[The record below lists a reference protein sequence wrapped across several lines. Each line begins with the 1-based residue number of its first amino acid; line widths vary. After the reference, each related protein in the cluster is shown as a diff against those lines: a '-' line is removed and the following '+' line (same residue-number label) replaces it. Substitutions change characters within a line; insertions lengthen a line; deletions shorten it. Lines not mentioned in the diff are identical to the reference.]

1 MDSRQTLNINKTTFF
16 FNSLCYNLKKNGK
29 KKMKTINK
37 KNILLVFLATITVF
51 PLFSV
56 AALAAVPQSAQV
68 ERVSFVIGAGG
79 TGGTALDD
87 WDPAIRT
94 TPSFGAI
101 ETLVW
106 ANWKDR
112 ELYPLLAESWTIHAR
127 PDEGANKGGI
137 AAVTFNLRQGVEFMD
152 GLKFNAS
159 VLKWNVDRMYNITGQ
174 NVAPNNRH
182 NSRHW
187 FDPASMASRFTP
199 NWNLSW
205 AASDPFNN
213 GGTIPFI
220 NETIIV
226 SEYVVNFTLNKWVTS
241 MYYFLEFP
249 IMSSLEYAAFATTP
263 IRGYSGQ
270 GVQHCIGTGAYQFV
284 YADIVITNTQYS
296 IKNENYWNKDALE
309 AQDLFVVDDRYVRW
323 YATKEARST
332 ALLAGDV
339 DSSVYSAGSRLTD
352 FPALNASVFH
362 TIYPTEYDASYTTIQ
377 FSNRENN
384 DAPIVM
390 FGGTPFAGMSLRD
403 FWPFW
408 AADPNNGVPP
418 GGQLAQGVNKS
429 VRQAISYAF
438 DYPNYMA
445 VQYADIGAIR
455 MDSPLG
461 TECIWNDHTAPYYEY
476 NITKARM
483 TLLND
488 PYYAAQASARGLDIN
503 SADSAWTGVGVGLNP
518 INTFTYL
525 DGGQPHKVSTIGKAC
540 NDLGFA
546 INVTQT
552 TALDTEWMYT
562 KRAMMFDMFD
572 YMWPSGKVE
581 PFGWMGVGMKLL
593 YSMWAV
599 AIPAAFN
606 FAMLQS
612 FTVNALMDNIIWA
625 GTDAAT
631 AQPLYNTLSAML
643 LEEAGHLYIA
653 HAGLGFVINSGWN
666 VTDEALERGLATQ
679 WLGGARS
686 TAAPPSPPDIPG
698 YSTSIV
704 LLFSIVSVL
713 GLSYSIIKKRRK
725 H

>member
-1 MDSRQTLNINKTTFF
+1 
-16 FNSLCYNLKKNGK
+16 
-29 KKMKTINK
+29 MKTINT

-51 PLFSV
+51 PLISV
-56 AALAAVPQSAQV
+56 VALAAVPQSAQA

-79 TGGTALDD
+79 TGGTILDD

-94 TPSFGAI
+94 TGSFGAL

-127 PDEGANKGGI
+127 PDEGANTGGI
-137 AAVTFNLRQGVEFMD
+137 AAVSFNLRQGVEFMD

-159 VLKWNVDRMYNITGQ
+159 VLKWNFDRMVDITGQ
-174 NVAPNNRH
+174 DVAPNNRH

-187 FDPASMASRFTP
+187 FAPASMASRFTP

-205 AASDPFNN
+205 AASDPFSN
-213 GGTIPFI
+213 GGKIPLI
-220 NETIIV
+220 NETKIV
-226 SEYVVNFTLNKWVTS
+226 SEYVVNCTLNKWVTS
-241 MYYFLEFP
+241 MYYFLEIP
-249 IMSSLEYAAFATTP
+249 IISSKEYAAFATTP

-284 YADIVITNTQYS
+284 YADNVVSNTQYS

-309 AQDLFVVDDRYVRW
+309 AQDLFVVDDLYTRW

-339 DSSVYSAGSRLTD
+339 DASVYTGGSRLTD
-352 FPALNASVFH
+352 MVALNASAYH

-377 FSNRENN
+377 FSCRENN
-384 DAPIVM
+384 DQLMPYLGYAM
-390 FGGTPFAGMSLRD
+390 TLRQY
-403 FWPFW
+403 WNIW
-408 AADPNNGVPP
+408 AANPLNGVPP

-461 TECIWNDHTAPYYEY
+461 TECIWNDHTVPYYEY

-488 PYYAAQASARGLDIN
+488 PYYATQASARGLDIN
-503 SADSAWTGVGVGLNP
+503 SADSAWTGVGIGLNP

-546 INVTQT
+546 I
-552 TALDTEWMYT
+552 
-562 KRAMMFDMFD
+562 
-572 YMWPSGKVE
+572 
-581 PFGWMGVGMKLL
+581 
-593 YSMWAV
+593 
-599 AIPAAFN
+599 
-606 FAMLQS
+606 
-612 FTVNALMDNIIWA
+612 
-625 GTDAAT
+625 
-631 AQPLYNTLSAML
+631 
-643 LEEAGHLYIA
+643 
-653 HAGLGFVINSGWN
+653 
-666 VTDEALERGLATQ
+666 LAS
-679 WLGGARS
+679 L
-686 TAAPPSPPDIPG
+686 
-698 YSTSIV
+698 
-704 LLFSIVSVL
+704 
-713 GLSYSIIKKRRK
+713 
-725 H
+725 

>member
-1 MDSRQTLNINKTTFF
+1 MDSRQNLNSNKTTFF
-16 FNSLCYNLKKNGK
+16 FNSLCYNLKKK
-29 KKMKTINK
+29 MEKKMKTINT

-137 AAVTFNLRQGVEFMD
+137 AAVSFNLRQGVEFMD

-205 AASDPFNN
+205 AASDPFGN
-213 GGTIPFI
+213 GKIPFV

-226 SEYVVNFTLNKWVTS
+226 SEYVVNITLNKWTTS
-241 MYYFLEFP
+241 MYYFGEFQ
-249 IMSSLEYAAFATTP
+249 IISSKEYADFDETP

-284 YADIVITNTQYS
+284 SADNVITNTQYS
-296 IKNENYWNKDALE
+296 IKNENYWNKDFLE
-309 AQDLFVVDDRYVRW
+309 AQDLFVVEDRYVRF
-323 YATKEARST
+323 YATKEARTT

-339 DSSVYSAGSRLTD
+339 DSSSYSAGSRLTD
-352 FPALNASVFH
+352 MDALNASAYH
-362 TIYPTEYDASYTTIQ
+362 TIYPIDMDPQYTTIQ

-384 DAPIVM
+384 DAKIALLGYVY
-390 FGGTPFAGMSLRD
+390 SLRE
-403 FWPFW
+403 FWSLYWTVYRGEP
-408 AADPNNGVPP
+408 VPGP
-418 GGQLAQGVNKS
+418 LAQGVNKS

-438 DYPNYMA
+438 DYEGYMD

-461 TECIWNDHTAPYYEY
+461 TECIWNDHSVPYYEY

-488 PYYAAQASARGLDIN
+488 PYYEDICTAKGLDIN
-503 SADSAWTGVGVGLNP
+503 SDDSAWTGVGLSGTP

-525 DGGQPHKVSTIGKAC
+525 DGGQPHKVATIGKAL

-546 INVTQT
+546 LNVTVT
-552 TALDTEWMYT
+552 DSDTSSWMYT
-562 KRAMMFDMFD
+562 KKAMMFDMFD
-572 YMWPSGKVE
+572 YAWPTSKVE
-581 PFGWMGVGMKLL
+581 PFGWMGAGMKLL
-593 YSMWAV
+593 YSYKAV

-606 FAMLQS
+606 FAMLQNLTLDGIMDDII
-612 FTVNALMDNIIWA
+612 FAGDNATV
-625 GTDAAT
+625 
-631 AQPLYNTLSAML
+631 AQPLYNELSREL

-653 HAGLGFVINSGWN
+653 HTGLGAVINSGWN
-666 VTDEALERGLATQ
+666 VTDEAIERGIPTQ
-679 WLGGARS
+679 WLGGARLS
-686 TAAPPSPPDIPG
+686 AAPPSPPGIPG
-698 YSTSIV
+698 YSTSMV
-704 LLFSIVSVL
+704 VLFSIVSVL